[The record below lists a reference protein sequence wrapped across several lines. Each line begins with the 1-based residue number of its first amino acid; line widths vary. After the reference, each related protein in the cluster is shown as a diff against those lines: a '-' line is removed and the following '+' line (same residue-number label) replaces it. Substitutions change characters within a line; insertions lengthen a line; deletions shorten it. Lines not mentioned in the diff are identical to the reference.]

1 VSPPAL
7 LLLVSDLAKRRRRD
21 HQLEQHDRV
30 TLVFFFF
37 FFSLYDRPAGRLYT
51 WTTASGAGWRGKQAR
66 SSHVVLDLACRGSG
80 APGHR
85 TESKLGSR
93 QQAAGGHVARPSQAA
108 APRVLPGLK
117 VGACTRQPRRGR
129 RARRNKSPERGRAA
143 AYTVRRPRGGGQK
156 ASDRRAWQTA
166 EPGVRCAGVSEQPGG
181 CEKRTRILSQARRVY
196 YFFLYGALMVDLWTF
211 ASARSRC
218 TAATMAV

>member
-1 VSPPAL
+1 M
-7 LLLVSDLAKRRRRD
+7 
-21 HQLEQHDRV
+21 
-30 TLVFFFF
+30 TG
-37 FFSLYDRPAGRLYT
+37 RPAGYVDDREWSWLA
-51 WTTASGAGWRGKQAR
+51 WKASTKLAR
-66 SSHVVLDLACRGSG
+66 RSRPSLSWIRRPG
-80 APGHR
+80 APHR
-85 TESKLGSR
+85 IKAR

-196 YFFLYGALMVDLWTF
+196 YFFFVWCVDGRSMDVRFCKKPLHSCDYGSLIVKITELILEYIYMVDIT
-211 ASARSRC
+211 RC
-218 TAATMAV
+218 K